1 MLGLVFSRFKELKH
15 VFEHPGQEGT
25 SYALLTPA
33 HFLKG
38 DAPSCKRDTAGYLDL
53 VKRVTTK
60 KDHVDDLTAMHTGN
74 EIFPS
79 IYDPEYEGSTEERI
93 KEVATGVQGTMVGS
107 EMNTVCALL
116 LIALDCTSETSK
128 PGRIKQAL
136 LVHALGLINELSARV
151 QDLQ

>member
-1 MLGLVFSRFKELKH
+1 
-15 VFEHPGQEGT
+15 VFEHTGHEGT

-60 KDHVDDLTAMHTGN
+60 KDHVDELTAAHTGN

-79 IYDPEYEGSTEERI
+79 LHDPEYEGSTEERL
-93 KEVATGVQGTMVGS
+93 KEVATGVKGTMVGS
-107 EMNTVCALL
+107 AMNTVCALL
-116 LIALDCTSETSK
+116 LIAWDCTSETSNLTRAK
-128 PGRIKQAL
+128 
-136 LVHALGLINELSARV
+136 
-151 QDLQ
+151 